1 MKKTC
6 ILLCLLILM
15 SSLGAA
21 QAADS
26 LSGRIEGRTLYV
38 TWNVGCSG
46 ECTLTVSQNNWPIC
60 VRNVNA
66 GDCGMTLSL
75 SEVSGNYTLRL
86 KKADGGCLTAK
97 VTGGKTTPEPTKAPT
112 PEPTVVCTTEPTK
125 VDDLKPVDT
134 PQETPVVEI
143 TPEPT
148 TVATAVPTEMPVET
162 LAPTIVPDPEETPAP
177 TIVSDPEETL
187 APTIV
192 PVPEETPIPTIVPT
206 RVPIRTSTPEP
217 IRTVRPAP
225 TSGAVTWR
233 DDLAAQVMELVN
245 EERAKLG
252 LQPLRWNEA
261 LARAA
266 RVRGGEIAQVFSHTR
281 PDGTSWSTVSSSAY
295 GENIAMGQRDA
306 ERVMASWMTSTGH
319 RENILRASYG
329 SIGVC
334 ACTINGV
341 MYWVQL
347 FGK

>member
-86 KKADGGCLTAK
+86 KKVDGGCLTAK

-162 LAPTIVPDPEETPAP
+162 P
-177 TIVSDPEETL
+177 

-206 RVPIRTSTPEP
+206 RMPIRTATPEP